1 MAVVS
6 YNCRSNKEQEKN
18 ERRNLKKIRLKDL
31 KELIKKLLRLCLG
44 DSSKFKNV
52 ILFPVPLCENSEVC
66 GLNVSLE
73 YSTYTPEGREVKRR
87 VMLSTK
93 FNICGKID
101 KDDYLRKLYRFKACH
116 L

>member
-1 MAVVS
+1 MSLNPISEYEMAVVS
-6 YNCRSNKEQEKN
+6 YNCRSNKEEEKN

-66 GLNVSLE
+66 GLNVSLSLE
-73 YSTYTPEGREVKRR
+73 YSTHTPDG
-87 VMLSTK
+87 
-93 FNICGKID
+93 
-101 KDDYLRKLYRFKACH
+101 RKLGYKTSKN
-116 L
+116 